1 MTDRAL
7 QETHMR
13 LPLTQN
19 FRTRSLLASRREIY
33 TSTSTPRRI
42 RAKYAD
48 N

>member
-13 LPLTQN
+13 LPRTQ
-19 FRTRSLLASRREIY
+19 ASDAQFASFQTGIY